1 MLRGI
6 HPLLGPDLLH
16 ALTSIGHG
24 AELVIADANFP
35 ATTLGPRVIRADG
48 LGGEALLKAI
58 LTHLP
63 LDTFEEEAAWRMA
76 MVDTPEVVPPICVSY
91 QEIVSAMAGGFA
103 IAPLERFAFYE
114 RAAKAAF
121 IVATGEQALYANL
134 ILKKGVV
141 TPQETAGFAR

>member
-6 HPLLGPDLLH
+6 HPLLGPDLLG
-16 ALTSIGHG
+16 ALASIGHG

-35 ATTLGPRVIRADG
+35 ATTLGPKVIRADG

-63 LDTFEEEAAWRMA
+63 LDTFEAAAAWRMA
-76 MVDTPEVVPPICVSY
+76 MVDTPDAVPPICERY
-91 QEIVSAMAGGFA
+91 QAIIREVAGDFA

-141 TPQETAGFAR
+141 TPQDTARFG